1 MDDPERIL
9 ERLVQLGDVIAVD
22 EKKHAARVKFPATGI
37 ISGWLKV
44 IDARP
49 YAPDYDEELAET
61 LDREPESEV
70 VRWKENEDT
79 DKEDLLYIETE
90 AKGRIGFD
98 LDSELVQRFL
108 QAHGADH
115 RRCGLDRRIFQDRDF
130 GSGIEK
136 NLGAFQQESG
146 IHTSRIMGPPP
157 GQQIRFQ
164 HDFFAGN
171 GTVSPDLW
179 LDHLFQRGAQSFGLI
194 ICRTAG
200 GKNLPLP
207 AHEK

>member
-98 LDSELVQRFL
+98 LDSESEPEPE
-108 QAHGADH
+108 
-115 RRCGLDRRIFQDRDF
+115 LDEESDEEEEPEEEEEETEEESEGEGDDDEQERHIEQLSHTHEIKFRMWLPKIKDRVVCLYLPVRNGDGF
-130 GSGIEK
+130 I
-136 NLGAFQQESG
+136 LGK
-146 IHTSRIMGPPP
+146 I
-157 GQQIRFQ
+157 
-164 HDFFAGN
+164 
-171 GTVSPDLW
+171 W
-179 LDHLFQRGAQSFGLI
+179 
-194 ICRTAG
+194 
-200 GKNLPLP
+200 
-207 AHEK
+207 